1 MKSTSMKIFAAFIHR
16 NEEGDLIS
24 ENILSKECFDHWLSS
39 RSSSVKFPVGA
50 FKRTISSH
58 LRAVDG
64 RVPFDADVEE
74 SILKKYRQKDK
85 HGYRTDPFAFLKCS
99 DQQRKS
105 FRGCWVRPL
114 PYPFG
119 YHEKQKHR
127 VNQLALREQPQSM
140 SNDQFSRL
148 SSLLK
153 MEVTDF
159 CNLAFAAENSNTP
172 FFAPAIAYLL
182 PKMQAASPYFRKNFL
197 VPVQEEQY
205 FKKLPILRV
214 KVCRSTCNI
223 LEICDETIKI
233 FGKLSHLLAF
243 HATSVE
249 FFAGFCF
256 TYDEIEKYGFA
267 WARGTVKINGQLY
280 VCTSFNRKNSEK
292 ILEIFFQVDFD
303 SPLYEHPAEKLF
315 L

>member
-1 MKSTSMKIFAAFIHR
+1 MKSTSMKIFAAFIDR

-74 SILKKYRQKDK
+74 SLLKEYRKQDK
-85 HGYRTDPFAFLKCS
+85 HGYRIDPFSFLKKS
-99 DQQRKS
+99 DYQPKS

-127 VNQLALREQPQSM
+127 VNQLVLREQPQPM
-140 SNDQFSRL
+140 SSDQFSRL

-159 CNLAFAAENSNTP
+159 CNLAFAAENSNSP

-182 PKMQAASPYFRKNFL
+182 PKMQAASPYFL
-197 VPVQEEQY
+197 PV
-205 FKKLPILRV
+205 LRV
-214 KVCRSTCNI
+214 KVCRHTFKI

-233 FGKLSHLLAF
+233 FGKLSHVLSF
-243 HATSVE
+243 HSTAVQ
-249 FFAGFCF
+249 FFAGFCYNF
-256 TYDEIEKYGFA
+256 DQAMKYGYV
-267 WARGTVKINGQLY
+267 WSRGIVTVNGEMY
-280 VCTSFNRKNSEK
+280 VCKSFNRIQSDNFMET
-292 ILEIFFQVDFD
+292 FFQVDLD
-303 SPLYEHPAEKLF
+303 APVYDHPAQKLF